1 MQSCEWWVHFPIST
15 QWCLQPPL
23 QSVFLMLLFGP
34 LHLTFYLHSIQTC
47 CLKKYN
53 KLLSKDKK
61 YSLIS
66 RSVKCDIYF
75 STYNTHKCI
84 ACQNILFTCEDWP
97 MPDTVWRRCGGIPPW
112 LPMCGTPSPSA
123 LHSGGQRFER
133 WSLSEWQPGE
143 TVAQNLALSEY
154 NHKYR

>member
-75 STYNTHKCI
+75 STCI
-84 ACQNILFTCEDWP
+84 QYTQVHC
-97 MPDTVWRRCGGIPPW
+97 MPKHFVYLWRLTNAWHCLETLRRNSSMVANVWYPISFSSAFRWAEIWEVESFWMTAWWDCGSK
-112 LPMCGTPSPSA
+112 PSII
-123 LHSGGQRFER
+123 RI
-133 WSLSEWQPGE
+133 QP
-143 TVAQNLALSEY
+143 
-154 NHKYR
+154 